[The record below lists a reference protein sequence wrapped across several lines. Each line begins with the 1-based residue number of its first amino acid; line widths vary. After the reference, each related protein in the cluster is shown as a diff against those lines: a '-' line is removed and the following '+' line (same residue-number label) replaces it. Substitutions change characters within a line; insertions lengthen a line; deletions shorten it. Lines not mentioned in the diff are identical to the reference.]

1 MAKKKETKKSK
12 KDQAV
17 PLTLRTQSFFLKLRG
32 CLDGLVDAYCS
43 LTKIESGQA
52 RDLVSKKAAALMSRG
67 QYGKAIDHYNKL
79 IGMGKEESTVYYNLG
94 ICCERE
100 GMDEEAEEAYKKA
113 YEMDKNLAD
122 AVYRLG
128 LLAIKNDDSKTAV
141 KYLGALA
148 RKKDVSFDA
157 LYNLGVAHDKLKN
170 YEKYRLGLLAIKNDD
185 SKTAVKYLGA
195 LARKKDVSFDALYN
209 LGVAH
214 DKLKNYEKAVESF
227 KKAMAVEPK
236 YSKVHKRLGY
246 TYEAMGKREEAMECF
261 KKAMELEEI

>member
-1 MAKKKETKKSK
+1 MTKKSDTVESPK
-12 KDQAV
+12 IQTV
-17 PLTLRTQSFFLKLRG
+17 PLTLRAQSFFRKLKG
-32 CLDGLVDAYCS
+32 CFDGLVNAYCN
-43 LTKIESGQA
+43 LTKIGVVEA
-52 RDLVSKKAAALMSRG
+52 KDLVSKKAATLMSRG

-79 IGMGKEESTVYYNLG
+79 IGMGHEESKVYYNIG

-113 YEMDKNLAD
+113 YEMDKGLTD

-148 RKKDVSFDA
+148 CKKNVSFDA
-157 LYNLGVAHDKLKN
+157 LYNLGVAHDKLK
-170 YEKYRLGLLAIKNDD
+170 D
-185 SKTAVKYLGA
+185 
-195 LARKKDVSFDALYN
+195 
-209 LGVAH
+209 
-214 DKLKNYEKAVESF
+214 YEKAVESF
-227 KKAMAVEPK
+227 KKAMAVEPN

-246 TYEAMGKREEAMECF
+246 TYEAMGNREEAMECF